1 MVADYAQS
9 FSLSQMNVQTN
20 LKMGATG
27 VQLDPVAAWLPRPA
41 RHERGEGWGEGILMS
56 QTTIGLLSPVHS
68 RCRCS
73 SSEEEREWNPARS
86 TTGSRGIR
94 FKTPPVF
101 CFVTARRLGKTLRM
115 EMTRPTM
122 IPATGERLLRF
133 VGDKII
139 FTLRVENFA
148 ATKNFSARLRT
159 NLGRAAARRAEI
171 ISAGGNQAVVR
182 NSSWRDVPMQR
193 TADGWQIELPLAEV
207 GFFNAKAYL
216 LDEKNWQHWP
226 AGADVGVSVHPNFA
240 RTANTIYCAF
250 TRLFGA
256 TKNLATTANEK
267 LEAQLK
273 SLEALGY
280 ATLPPSGKF
289 RDLAAQ
295 LPHIVQKLG
304 CKIIHLLPVH
314 PTPTTY
320 ARFGRSGSPYAALD
334 LTAVDPA
341 LVEFDKRTTGIE
353 QFCELTSAAHAH
365 GARVFIDIVI
375 NHTGWGSTLQ
385 ENHPQFFLK
394 KPDGEFASPG
404 AWGTVWEDLVE
415 LEQHDVKLWDLIA
428 DSLLIWC
435 RRGVD
440 GFRCDAGYKVPT
452 PAWQYIIARVQE
464 EFPEAIFLLEG
475 LGGPWTATESL
486 LTDGG
491 MQWAYSEL
499 FQNYSG
505 QEVAWYLDYANQQ
518 NERIGSYVNYS
529 ETHDNA
535 RLAAHGAP
543 STSSARSENF
553 PQHAEPVLGAP
564 NRAWSL
570 LRNRLCALTAP
581 GGGFG
586 FTCGVEWLATEKIR
600 VHGNT
605 GLNWDAAENIV
616 PELAA
621 LNALISNHPCFFDG
635 AKLTRLSAPDSP
647 IYALLRESAEGK
659 DSVLILANT
668 DMAKENTL
676 QLERRAPARLGADQS
691 DLKRA
696 EQVLGAPS
704 GLDSEISN
712 FKFELLNQPPP
723 KISGGAEQI
732 NFTLPPGAVCCLA
745 RVEKPVGL
753 SGDDYRR
760 ARAQAAFALE
770 ALSKIVPAETVDGL
784 DWRWLA
790 EQIERSPKIFLTAAS
805 AVGVQSRVRDC
816 SGGDTL
822 KRELQRAARGE
833 IFPRVVTWTLLDTR
847 RVTMVPPGHWLLIQD
862 TAPFRATLSPQTP
875 DARPQTPSPIPHP
888 PSHVQSIPAGNVHIA
903 CFAPGGSGTG
913 ILPVSSSEM
922 DVTLF
927 LERFDS
933 PAQKISAPI
942 RLLPPH
948 PPDAIPHPPQP
959 TDLVLLTNG
968 RGGMARLCVDLGRVN
983 SKYDCALA
991 ANLHATVPVDRHVFV
1006 KRLRVWVNAD
1016 GFISAL
1022 DFKNL
1027 ASFKNDSGATWN
1039 FIANAGDGRTVEIE
1053 LRAEMLAEE
1062 NTVVFQFS
1070 RPAEEHARG
1079 KQLPAAAD
1087 VRLTVRVD
1095 IEDRNFHS
1103 ETKRNDGADFHFSSN
1118 CREIK
1123 NSKLK
1128 IQNCA
1133 GFEFTPASDRQ
1144 LRVATDSGEYHAQPE
1159 WCENIPHPIEQTRGQ
1174 TGSGDAYSP
1183 GWFELPL
1190 AKGADVA
1197 LVLTTEPER
1206 RAPARHVSAADNFQR
1221 AERVLGAPFAAQLE
1235 HAAKQ
1240 FVVRRDERKTVI
1252 AGYPWFLDW
1261 GRDSLICARGL
1272 LAAGMVDEVKQ
1283 ILLTFAKFEKD
1294 GTLPNTIHGND
1305 VSNRDTTDAPLWFAV
1320 VCEEFAQIK
1329 NEKLKIKNF
1338 YATPVDEA
1346 GRTIADVL
1354 ASIAEN
1360 YSRGTPNGIHMD
1372 ADSALIWSPSHFTWM
1387 DTNYPAGTPREGYP
1401 VEIQALW
1408 IRLLR
1413 QLEKISGTG
1422 SLPVELPPGAKG
1434 TGQTGSR
1441 SQHGALSGNR
1451 GGEHGH
1457 TGKMPVPLP
1466 NWRDL
1471 ADHATASFE
1480 KLFWLEEQG
1489 WFADVLLAKP
1499 GVAARA
1505 AVVSDAL
1512 RSNCV
1517 LAVSLGLGAPSTR
1530 SACSKDG
1537 DQRAEQVL
1545 GAPFVRRDHARRCLA
1560 AAEKFLLI
1568 PGALRSLAPL
1578 PVRTP
1583 LPVIGNDGRV
1593 VNDPPNPYW
1602 PRYAGDEDTRRKP
1615 AYHNGTAWTWTF
1627 PAFCEALAAAW
1638 DFSPEA
1644 VAAAKSYLGSAEKI
1658 LNEGCLGQIPEILDG
1673 DAPHT
1678 QRGCDAQAWG
1688 VTEALRVWK
1697 LLSKLSP

>member
-1 MVADYAQS
+1 
-9 FSLSQMNVQTN
+9 
-20 LKMGATG
+20 
-27 VQLDPVAAWLPRPA
+27 
-41 RHERGEGWGEGILMS
+41 
-56 QTTIGLLSPVHS
+56 
-68 RCRCS
+68 
-73 SSEEEREWNPARS
+73 
-86 TTGSRGIR
+86 
-94 FKTPPVF
+94 
-101 CFVTARRLGKTLRM
+101 
-115 EMTRPTM
+115 MT
-122 IPATGERLLRF
+122 PATGERRLRF

-139 FTLRVENFA
+139 FQLRLPRRSEAQTGAENVSA
-148 ATKNFSARLRT
+148 PKNWSARLRT

-171 ISAGGNQAVVR
+171 ISAGGNSAVVA

-193 TADGWQIELPLAEV
+193 IADGWQIELPLAEV
-207 GFFNAKAYL
+207 GFFQAKAYL
-216 LDEKNWQHWP
+216 LDEKKWQHWP
-226 AGADVGVSVHPNFA
+226 DGADAGISVHPNFA

-256 TKNLATTANEK
+256 TKNLATVADEK

-320 ARFGRSGSPYAALD
+320 ARFGRNGSPYAALD

-353 QFCELTSAAHAH
+353 QFCELTSAAHAY
-365 GARVFIDIVI
+365 GARIFLDIVI

-385 ENHPQFFLK
+385 ENFPKFFLK
-394 KPDGEFASPG
+394 TPDGEFASPG

-452 PAWQYIIARVQE
+452 AAWQYIIARVQE

-529 ETHDNA
+529 ETHDNS
-535 RLAAHGAP
+535 RLAAQSGGP
-543 STSSARSENF
+543 VSSKKAGRI
-553 PQHAEPVLGAP
+553 
-564 NRAWSL
+564 WSL
-570 LRNRLCALTAP
+570 LRNRLCALTSP
-581 GGGFG
+581 SGGFG

-616 PELAA
+616 PELAQ
-621 LNALISNHPCFFDG
+621 LNALISDHPCFFDG

-647 IYALLRESAEGK
+647 VYALLRESAEGK
-659 DSVLILANT
+659 DSVLVLVNT
-668 DMAKENTL
+668 DVEKKNNLALDVSAFRLPSTL
-676 QLERRAPARLGADQS
+676 RSATED
-691 DLKRA
+691 
-696 EQVLGAPS
+696 
-704 GLDSEISN
+704 GLSAFE
-712 FKFELLNQPPP
+712 FELLGQPLPNISTVKN
-723 KISGGAEQI
+723 KIT
-732 NFTLPPGAVCCLA
+732 FTLPPGAAFCLA
-745 RVEKPVGL
+745 STEKPVGL
-753 SGDDYRR
+753 SGDNYRH
-760 ARAQAAFALE
+760 ARAQAAFALSALNKIIPIE
-770 ALSKIVPAETVDGL
+770 AVDGL

-790 EQIERSPKIFLTAAS
+790 EQVARSPKNFLVTAS
-805 AVGVQSRVRDC
+805 
-816 SGGDTL
+816 
-822 KRELQRAARGE
+822 EFAARDGKTPLAELLVEADAGE
-833 IFPRVVTWTLLDTR
+833 VFPRVVIWTLLDSR
-847 RVTMVPPGHWLLIQD
+847 RVTMIPPGHWLLIED
-862 TAPFRATLSPQTP
+862 SAPFRASLE
-875 DARPQTPSPIPHP
+875 ARSAECGVRNENTRT
-888 PSHVQSIPAGNVHIA
+888 HVQSIPTGNVHVA
-903 CFAPGGSGTG
+903 FFAPRGSDTG
-913 ILPVSSSEM
+913 ILPVSSSAV
-922 DVTLF
+922 DADLI
-927 LERFDS
+927 LERHATTSQKVSATIRFLAPE
-933 PAQKISAPI
+933 PAEPSTFN
-942 RLLPPH
+942 L
-948 PPDAIPHPPQP
+948 QP
-959 TDLVLLTNG
+959 STLVLLTNH

-983 SKYDCALA
+983 SKYDCVLG
-991 ANLHATVPVDRHVFV
+991 ANLHPTVPVDRHVLV

-1016 GFISAL
+1016 GFLSAL
-1022 DFKNL
+1022 DFKSL
-1027 ASFKNDSGATWN
+1027 GSFQAGPPAIWN
-1039 FIANAGDGRTVEIE
+1039 FVANAGDGRTVEIE
-1053 LRAEMLAEE
+1053 LRAEMLADE

-1070 RPAEEHARG
+1070 RPTEKLAQG
-1079 KQLPAAAD
+1079 KQLPADAD

-1103 ETKRNDGADFHFSSN
+1103 ETKRNDGADFHFASN

-1128 IQNCA
+1128 IQNCV
-1133 GFEFTPASDRQ
+1133 GFEFTPANDRQ
-1144 LRVATDSGEYHAQPE
+1144 LLVFADSGEYHAQPE
-1159 WCENIPHPIEQTRGQ
+1159 WCENIPHPVEQTRGQ

-1190 AKGADVA
+1190 TKGESVA
-1197 LVLTTEPER
+1197 LILT
-1206 RAPARHVSAADNFQR
+1206 
-1221 AERVLGAPFAAQLE
+1221 AEMEEVKSGKRKAESGNAQPDFASQLE
-1235 HAAKQ
+1235 CAAKQ

-1272 LAAGMVDEVKQ
+1272 LAAGLNDEVKQ

-1320 VCEEFAQIK
+1320 VCEEFSKIK
-1329 NEKLKIKNF
+1329 NSKLKIQNF
-1338 YATPVDEA
+1338 YHAPVDA
-1346 GRTIADVL
+1346 HGRTIVDVL
-1354 ASIAEN
+1354 RSIAEN
-1360 YSRGTPNGIHMD
+1360 YSHGTPNGIRMD

-1401 VEIQALW
+1401 VEIQVLW

-1413 QLEKISGTG
+1413 QLEKVSA
-1422 SLPVELPPGAKG
+1422 PADQNK
-1434 TGQTGSR
+1434 
-1441 SQHGALSGNR
+1441 
-1451 GGEHGH
+1451 
-1457 TGKMPVPLP
+1457 
-1466 NWRDL
+1466 WRDL
-1471 ADHATASFE
+1471 ADRATASFE
-1480 KLFWLEEQG
+1480 KYFWCEDQG

-1499 GVAARA
+1499 GVSARA
-1505 AVVSDAL
+1505 AVGDAAL
-1512 RSNCV
+1512 RSNC
-1517 LAVSLGLGAPSTR
+1517 LFAISLGLV
-1530 SACSKDG
+1530 KDE
-1537 DQRAEQVL
+1537 RAK
-1545 GAPFVRRDHARRCLA
+1545 RCVA
-1560 AAEKFLLI
+1560 AAEKFLVV

-1578 PVRTP
+1578 PVSVP
-1583 LPVIGNDGRV
+1583 LTIYGNDGRQL
-1593 VNDPPNPYW
+1593 NDPPNPYW
-1602 PRYAGDEDTRRKP
+1602 PRYEGDEDTRRKP

-1627 PAFCEALAAAW
+1627 PTFCEALAAAW

-1658 LNEGCLGQIPEILDG
+1658 LNEGCLGQLPEILDG

-1688 VTEALRVWK
+1688 ATEALRVWK
-1697 LLSKLSP
+1697 KLAQ